1 MADPSR
7 SPEIENDAAAGAG
20 VDRGATKRT
29 PRWVLV
35 LGIIIAIALV
45 VLMLL
50 LHLNGTLG
58 PRVH

>member
-7 SPEIENDAAAGAG
+7 SPETKEDTGVGPNQGAAS
-20 VDRGATKRT
+20 RT

-45 VLMLL
+45 VLIVL
-50 LHLNGTLG
+50 LHLTGTLG
-58 PRVH
+58 PGVH